1 MKQQSKK
8 IIENLLD
15 IINNTNGIDVERI
28 KRDLNSVL
36 FMESVNPSKKFSMY
50 TYCEKTRYPL
60 YYRGV
65 FHDPKGKI
73 AVATDGHIL
82 CASKEQYIEKY
93 DGKIIDQCGDEV
105 KCGFPNWRSVIS
117 NLQKYGG
124 IYHFKKRDFAEIDE
138 AYKKAK
144 IWASV
149 NLKNVKSTA
158 EKESRTIFNIDGNYF
173 SIENI
178 RKVSLALREFNIN
191 GLNVCDDFTK
201 GQAAHYIDDG
211 HCVLVM
217 PLVPKNYEEEK
228 GFYVVKL

>member
-8 IIENLLD
+8 IIEDLLD
-15 IINNTNGIDVERI
+15 SINNTKVDVERI

-50 TYCEKTRYPL
+50 TYCDKKSII
-60 YYRGV
+60 YYHHGV
-65 FHDPKGKI
+65 FHDPTGKI

-82 CASKEQYIEKY
+82 FASKEQYIEKY
-93 DGKIIDQCGDEV
+93 DGKIIDKCGDEV
-105 KCGFPNWRSVIS
+105 QSSFPNWRSVIS

-124 IYHFKKRDFAEIDE
+124 SYHFKKLDFAAIDE

-144 IWASV
+144 VWASV

-158 EKESRTIFNIDGNYF
+158 EKEGMMMFNIDGNYF

-178 RKVSLALREFNIN
+178 RKVSLALREFNID

-201 GQAAHYIDDG
+201 GQAAHYLDDD